1 MFNEHGEFAVT
12 RQGNILLVYASGA
25 WNVETAKAYIH
36 TIKEAIEHI
45 KDESWALI
53 SNVEQWEL
61 CTPDCEILMVN
72 LAKEC
77 RAKGLKREAIV
88 NKNTKSVKLE
98 LFHKHS
104 KQYTGEPSPSQFQR
118 RFLKTDTEAK
128 SWLKNEG
135 FGLI

>member
-12 RQGNILLVYASGA
+12 RQGNILLVYAFGA
-25 WNVETAKAYIH
+25 WNAETAKAYIH
-36 TIKEAIEHI
+36 TIKEAIEPF

-61 CTPDCEILMVN
+61 CTPDCEILMVY

-77 RAKGLKREAIV
+77 RAKGLKREAVV

-104 KQYTGEPSPSQFQR
+104 KQYTCEPSVSQFHR